1 MSVDDINIG
10 DLVRVWGWEELLV
23 VSDIYFHL
31 PDPAD
36 GPMASTAGWRFDAYG
51 LESRQ
56 MNDGLS
62 FDLEEITVVSRAA

>member
-1 MSVDDINIG
+1 MHTDDINIG
-10 DLVRVWGWEELLV
+10 DLARVWGWEELLV

-31 PDPAD
+31 
-36 GPMASTAGWRFDAYG
+36 SEQTWRFDAYG

-62 FDLEEITVVSRAA
+62 FDQEELTVVSSAV

>member
-1 MSVDDINIG
+1 MKVDDINIG

-31 PDPAD
+31 
-36 GPMASTAGWRFDAYG
+36 SEQKWCFDAYG

-62 FDLEEITVVSRAA
+62 FDQEELTVVSRVA

>member
-1 MSVDDINIG
+1 MLVDDINIG

-31 PDPAD
+31 AEQ
-36 GPMASTAGWRFDAYG
+36 TWCFDAYA

-56 MNDGLS
+56 MKDGLS
-62 FDLEEITVVSRAA
+62 FDQEELTVGSRVA

>member
-1 MSVDDINIG
+1 MSLDEINIG

-31 PDPAD
+31 
-36 GPMASTAGWRFDAYG
+36 SEQKWCFDAYG

-62 FDLEEITVVSRAA
+62 FDQEELTVVSSAV